1 MATSDVMGVRQ
12 PTGNQLVNP
21 SSPSAVD
28 DTSNGLSDGE
38 ANNSFNLRDNSLL
51 SDEKEDESQEAAAAD
66 RLTTN
71 SLEAAYSASED
82 GVKGESRTTFLEFDE
97 KNGNKNLKFLFD
109 EIRTHIFTFTQ
120 TT

>member
-28 DTSNGLSDGE
+28 GTSNGLSDGD

-51 SDEKEDESQEAAAAD
+51 SDEKEDDSQEAAAD
-66 RLTTN
+66 RQTTN

-82 GVKGESRTTFLEFDE
+82 GVKGESRTIFSRFVNKMEKKIANFFLT
-97 KNGNKNLKFLFD
+97 K
-109 EIRTHIFTFTQ
+109 
-120 TT
+120 

>member
-28 DTSNGLSDGE
+28 GTSNGLSDGD

-51 SDEKEDESQEAAAAD
+51 SDEKEDDSQEAVAD
-66 RLTTN
+66 RRETTN

-82 GVKGESRTTFLEFDE
+82 GAKGVL
-97 KNGNKNLKFLFD
+97 LL
-109 EIRTHIFTFTQ
+109 
-120 TT
+120 